1 MVDVAKSA
9 HVWDP
14 YHSVLFD
21 AGVRVLRI
29 VPCRSDL
36 LLAGPYPG
44 RQKMSIVLLSPL
56 IVVSSFNYTGSKS
69 PSPSGTFIISRT
81 NMHYL

>member
-9 HVWDP
+9 YVWDP
-14 YHSVLFD
+14 YHTVLFD

-29 VPCRSDL
+29 VPCHTDL

-44 RQKMSIVLLSPL
+44 RQ
-56 IVVSSFNYTGSKS
+56 
-69 PSPSGTFIISRT
+69 
-81 NMHYL
+81 

>member
-36 LLAGPYPG
+36 LAGPYPG
-44 RQKMSIVLLSPL
+44 RQ
-56 IVVSSFNYTGSKS
+56 
-69 PSPSGTFIISRT
+69 
-81 NMHYL
+81 